1 MTPKTQAIKINSV
14 LTMAKGKDISN
25 ELIQELMDKFTK
37 LGYLVE
43 DISEENPTMAH
54 CRFYIYKED
63 NPNINA
69 YAWDGKEL
77 ELTYNNLISKLAEEE
92 KKQKIKKER
101 ERTGLPMDKR
111 GVILCEQLDPDCNC
125 PFGVISNTHE
135 VEMCI
140 KAITK
145 EHIHCSHEIG
155 DNTHRWMVFKADK
168 LKEMGL
174 SVFSMNSG
182 SHIIHVCPH
191 PHYGENW
198 YSARRFRLGSVK

>member
-1 MTPKTQAIKINSV
+1 MKKE
-14 LTMAKGKDISN
+14 KDISN
-25 ELIQELMDKFTK
+25 ELIQEIIDKFAK
-37 LGYLVE
+37 LGYVVE
-43 DISEENPTMAH
+43 DISEENPTIAH

-63 NPNINA
+63 QPNINA

-77 ELTYNNLISKLAEEE
+77 ELTYNNLIGKLAEEE
-92 KKQKIKKER
+92 KKQEIEKTC
-101 ERTGLPMDKR
+101 ERTGLPMDKN
-111 GVILCEQLDPDCNC
+111 GVILCEQLDPDCSNW
-125 PFGVISNTHE
+125 VHSNTHE
-135 VEMCI
+135 VELCI

-145 EHIHCSHEIG
+145 ERIHCSHEIG
-155 DNTHRWMVFKADK
+155 DNTHRYMVFKTDK

-191 PHYGENW
+191 SRYGDNW

>member
-1 MTPKTQAIKINSV
+1 
-14 LTMAKGKDISN
+14 MAKTKDISN
-25 ELIQELMDKFTK
+25 ELIQEIIDKFAK
-37 LGYLVE
+37 LGYVVK
-43 DISEENPTMAH
+43 DISEENSTIAH

-63 NPNINA
+63 QPNINA
-69 YAWDGKEL
+69 YALDGKEL
-77 ELTYNNLISKLAEEE
+77 ELTYNNLIGKLAEEE
-92 KKQKIKKER
+92 KKQKIEKER
-101 ERTGLPMDKR
+101 ERTGLPMDKK
-111 GVILCEQLDPDCNC
+111 GAILCEQLDPDCSNW
-125 PFGVISNTHE
+125 VHSNTHE
-135 VEMCI
+135 VELCI

-145 EHIHCSHEIG
+145 ERIYCSHEIG
-155 DNTHRWMVFKADK
+155 DNTHRWMVFKTDK

>member
-1 MTPKTQAIKINSV
+1 VTPKAQTININSV
-14 LTMAKGKDISN
+14 LTMAKEKDISN
-25 ELIQELMDKFTK
+25 ELIHEVIDKFTK
-37 LGYLVE
+37 LGYVVE
-43 DISEENPTMAH
+43 DISEENPTIAH

-77 ELTYNNLISKLAEEE
+77 EMTYNNLIGKLAEEE
-92 KKQKIKKER
+92 KKQEIKKER
-101 ERTGLPMDKR
+101 ERTGLPMDKN
-111 GVILCEQLDPDCNC
+111 GVILCEQLDPDCSNW
-125 PFGVISNTHE
+125 VHSNTHE
-135 VEMCI
+135 VELCI

-145 EHIHCSHEIG
+145 ERIHCSHEIG
-155 DNTHRWMVFKADK
+155 DNTHRYMVFKTDK

-191 PHYGENW
+191 SRYGDNW

>member
-1 MTPKTQAIKINSV
+1 VTPKAQTININSV
-14 LTMAKGKDISN
+14 LTMAKEKDISN
-25 ELIQELMDKFTK
+25 ELIHEVIDKFAK
-37 LGYLVE
+37 LGYVVE
-43 DISEENPTMAH
+43 DISEDYPTIAH

-77 ELTYNNLISKLAEEE
+77 EMTYNNLIGKLAEEE
-92 KKQKIKKER
+92 KKQEIKKER
-101 ERTGLPMDKR
+101 ERTGLPMDKN
-111 GVILCEQLDPDCNC
+111 GVILCEQLDPDCSNW
-125 PFGVISNTHE
+125 VHSNTHE
-135 VEMCI
+135 VELCI

-145 EHIHCSHEIG
+145 ERIHCSHEIG
-155 DNTHRWMVFKADK
+155 DNTHRYMVFKTDK

-191 PHYGENW
+191 SRYGDNW

>member
-14 LTMAKGKDISN
+14 LTMAKEKDISN
-25 ELIQELMDKFTK
+25 ELIQEVIDKFAK
-37 LGYLVE
+37 LGYVVE

-77 ELTYNNLISKLAEEE
+77 ELTYNNLIGKLAEEE
-92 KKQKIKKER
+92 KKQEIKKER
-101 ERTGLPMDKR
+101 ERTGLPMDEK
-111 GVILCEQLDPDCNC
+111 GVIRCDILNPDCSNW
-125 PFGVISNTHE
+125 VHSNTHQLSL
-135 VEMCI
+135 CI
-140 KAITK
+140 EAIT
-145 EHIHCSHEIG
+145 HERTYCHHEFG
-155 DNTHRWMVFKADK
+155 DNTHRWMVFKTDK

-191 PHYGENW
+191 PRYGENW
-198 YSARRFRLGSVK
+198 YSARRFRNR

>member
-14 LTMAKGKDISN
+14 LTMAKNISNKRIQEILDIEN
-25 ELIQELMDKFTK
+25 ELIQEVIDKFAK
-37 LGYLVE
+37 LGYVVE
-43 DISEENPTMAH
+43 DISEDYPTIAH

-92 KKQKIKKER
+92 KKQE
-101 ERTGLPMDKR
+101 
-111 GVILCEQLDPDCNC
+111 LDPDCSNW
-125 PFGVISNTHE
+125 VHSNTHE
-135 VEMCI
+135 VELCI

-145 EHIHCSHEIG
+145 EDINCHHEFG

-191 PHYGENW
+191 PRYGENW
-198 YSARRFRLGSVK
+198 YSARRFRNR

>member
-1 MTPKTQAIKINSV
+1 MKKE
-14 LTMAKGKDISN
+14 KDISN
-25 ELIQELMDKFTK
+25 ELIQEIIDKFAK
-37 LGYLVE
+37 LGYVVE
-43 DISEENPTMAH
+43 DISEENPTIAH

-77 ELTYNNLISKLAEEE
+77 EMTYNNLIGKLAEEE
-92 KKQKIKKER
+92 KKQEIKKER
-101 ERTGLPMDKR
+101 ERTGLPMDKN
-111 GVILCEQLDPDCNC
+111 GVILCEQLNPDCSNW
-125 PFGVISNTHE
+125 VHSNTHE
-135 VEMCI
+135 VELCI

-145 EHIHCSHEIG
+145 ERIHCSHEIG
-155 DNTHRWMVFKADK
+155 DNTHRYMVFKTDK

-191 PHYGENW
+191 SRYGDNW

>member
-1 MTPKTQAIKINSV
+1 VTPKAQTININSV
-14 LTMAKGKDISN
+14 LTMAKEKDISN
-25 ELIQELMDKFTK
+25 ELIHEVIDKFAK
-37 LGYLVE
+37 SGYVVE
-43 DISEENPTMAH
+43 DISEDYPTIAH

-77 ELTYNNLISKLAEEE
+77 EMTYNNLIGKLAEEE
-92 KKQKIKKER
+92 KKQEIKKER
-101 ERTGLPMDKR
+101 ERTGLPMDKN
-111 GVILCEQLDPDCNC
+111 GVILCEQLDPDCSNW
-125 PFGVISNTHE
+125 VHSNTHE
-135 VEMCI
+135 VELCI

-145 EHIHCSHEIG
+145 ERIHCSHEIG
-155 DNTHRWMVFKADK
+155 DNTHRYMVFKTDK

-191 PHYGENW
+191 SRYGDNW

>member
-1 MTPKTQAIKINSV
+1 MTQKTQAIKINSV
-14 LTMAKGKDISN
+14 LTMAKEKDISN
-25 ELIQELMDKFTK
+25 ELIQEVIDKFAK
-37 LGYLVE
+37 LGYVVE

-77 ELTYNNLISKLAEEE
+77 ELTYNNLIGKLAEEE
-92 KKQKIKKER
+92 KKQKIEQKR
-101 ERTGLPMDKR
+101 ERTGLPMDKK
-111 GVILCEQLDPDCNC
+111 GVILCEQLDPDCSNW
-125 PFGVISNTHE
+125 VHSNTHE
-135 VEMCI
+135 VELCI

-145 EHIHCSHEIG
+145 EDINCHHEFG

-174 SVFSMNSG
+174 SVFSMSSG

-191 PHYGENW
+191 PRYGENW
-198 YSARRFRLGSVK
+198 YSARRFRNR

>member
-14 LTMAKGKDISN
+14 LTMAKEKDISN
-25 ELIQELMDKFTK
+25 ELIQEVIDKFAK
-37 LGYLVE
+37 LGYVVE

-77 ELTYNNLISKLAEEE
+77 ELTYNNLIGKLAEEE
-92 KKQKIKKER
+92 KKQEIKKES
-101 ERTGLPMDKR
+101 ERTGLPMDKK
-111 GVILCEQLDPDCNC
+111 GVILCEQLDPDCSNW
-125 PFGVISNTHE
+125 VHSNTHE
-135 VEMCI
+135 VELCI

-145 EHIHCSHEIG
+145 EDINCHHEFG
-155 DNTHRWMVFKADK
+155 DNTHRWMVFKTDK

-191 PHYGENW
+191 PRYGENW

>member
-14 LTMAKGKDISN
+14 LTMAKNISNKRIQEILDIEN
-25 ELIQELMDKFTK
+25 ELIQEVIDKFAK
-37 LGYLVE
+37 LGYVVE
-43 DISEENPTMAH
+43 DISEDYPTIAH

-92 KKQKIKKER
+92 KKQE
-101 ERTGLPMDKR
+101 
-111 GVILCEQLDPDCNC
+111 LCEQLDPDCSNW
-125 PFGVISNTHE
+125 VHSNTHE
-135 VEMCI
+135 VELCI

-145 EHIHCSHEIG
+145 EDINCHHEFG

-191 PHYGENW
+191 PRYGENW
-198 YSARRFRLGSVK
+198 YSARRFRNR

>member
-1 MTPKTQAIKINSV
+1 VTPKAQTININSV
-14 LTMAKGKDISN
+14 LTMAKEKDISN
-25 ELIQELMDKFTK
+25 ELIHEVIDKFTK
-37 LGYLVE
+37 LGYVVE
-43 DISEENPTMAH
+43 DISEENPTIAH

-77 ELTYNNLISKLAEEE
+77 ELTYNNLIGKLAEEE
-92 KKQKIKKER
+92 KKQEIKKER
-101 ERTGLPMDKR
+101 ERTGLPMDKN
-111 GVILCEQLDPDCNC
+111 GVILCEQLDPDCSNW
-125 PFGVISNTHE
+125 VHSNTHE
-135 VEMCI
+135 VELCI

-145 EHIHCSHEIG
+145 ERIYCSHEIG
-155 DNTHRWMVFKADK
+155 DNTHRYMVFKTDK

-191 PHYGENW
+191 SRYGDNW

>member
-1 MTPKTQAIKINSV
+1 
-14 LTMAKGKDISN
+14 MAKEKDISN
-25 ELIQELMDKFTK
+25 ELIQEVIDKFTK
-37 LGYLVE
+37 LGYVVE

-92 KKQKIKKER
+92 KKQEIKKER
-101 ERTGLPMDKR
+101 ERTGLPMDKK
-111 GVILCEQLDPDCNC
+111 GVILCEQLDPNC
-125 PFGVISNTHE
+125 SNWVHSNTHE
-135 VEMCI
+135 LELCI

-145 EHIHCSHEIG
+145 EYIHCSHEFD
-155 DNTHRWMVFKADK
+155 DNTHRWMVFKSDK

-191 PHYGENW
+191 SRYGENW